1 MLEVVDLS
9 AGYGEVPVLR
19 QISFDVPDGSVTAL
33 IGPNGAGK
41 TTTLRCLSGLLSPS
55 HGRVVLAGRDITGMA
70 AHEISELGLIQVPE
84 GRRLFPAMTV
94 RENLQV
100 GGAMRRSRRTATA
113 QIDKVLELFPV
124 LADRASQVAGTLSGG
139 EQQMVAIG
147 RALMAEPRLLVLD
160 EPSLGLAPL
169 VIEEVFRTIQRL
181 QAMGVT
187 ILLVEQ
193 AVRHALQLSD
203 RAYVLEHGQVVLSGA
218 GADLSVDDR
227 IRRAYLGG

>member
-19 QISFDVPDGSVTAL
+19 QISLDVPDGSITVL

-41 TTTLRCLSGLLSPS
+41 TTTLRCISGLLPPS
-55 HGRVVLAGRDITGMA
+55 HGRVLFEGQDITGMA

-100 GGAMRRSRRTATA
+100 GGAMRRSRSATEA
-113 QIDKVLELFPV
+113 QMSEVLELFP
-124 LADRASQVAGTLSGG
+124 LLGERASQIAGTLSGG
-139 EQQMVAIG
+139 EQQMLAIG
-147 RALMAEPRLLVLD
+147 RALMAQPRLLVLD

-169 VIEEVFRTIQRL
+169 VAEEVFRTVERL
-181 QAMGVT
+181 HATGVT
-187 ILLVEQ
+187 IFLIEQ
-193 AVRHALQLSD
+193 AVGHALRLCDQ
-203 RAYVLEHGQVVLSGA
+203 AFALEHGEIVLAGA
-218 GADLSVDDR
+218 GADLLADDR

>member
-1 MLEVVDLS
+1 M
-9 AGYGEVPVLR
+9 PVLR